1 MLCFSPR
8 LEMGP
13 VWWISCTWEQYIELH
28 VCPALRRD
36 TFLFHMFVQL
46 RDPRKPNSGV
56 CLRRQIGI
64 VLCACKCLPPP
75 CLPQPL
81 CVCVCV
87 HGGTI
92 PRQTHSHPSQAK
104 EHKHKIFICPK
115 PTGWKCSFGGVSVP
129 LGLGGCCWD
138 KASACQA
145 CWAPPWL
152 DLWGRGCSPAA
163 CPIRPSQRTHGS
175 RICPSGKGRSSPS
188 CMNQLGSDCGAFQLL
203 AFKGTCPF
211 HPLCCHSAARRPS
224 RKEGGFVD
232 KIWGL

>member
-1 MLCFSPR
+1 MLCVSPR

-81 CVCVCV
+81 CVCVCAWGD
-87 HGGTI
+87 HSPPNTFASLSSQRAQTQDI
-92 PRQTHSHPSQAK
+92 YSPQTHRLEMQLWWSLSAPWAGRMLLGQSLSLAGLLGTTMVGSVGQRMLLSSVPHPSLPENPREQDL
-104 EHKHKIFICPK
+104 PQ
-115 PTGWKCSFGGVSVP
+115 WKRE
-129 LGLGGCCWD
+129 
-138 KASACQA
+138 KQ
-145 CWAPPWL
+145 
-152 DLWGRGCSPAA
+152 
-163 CPIRPSQRTHGS
+163 PILYESTW
-175 RICPSGKGRSSPS
+175 
-188 CMNQLGSDCGAFQLL
+188 
-203 AFKGTCPF
+203 
-211 HPLCCHSAARRPS
+211 
-224 RKEGGFVD
+224 E
-232 KIWGL
+232 

>member
-81 CVCVCV
+81 CVCM
-87 HGGTI
+87 GGPFPAEHTRI
-92 PRQTHSHPSQAK
+92 PLKPKSTNTRYLFAQNPQGGNAALVESRCPLGWEDAAGTKPQLGRPAGHHRGWICGAEDAPQQRAPSVPPR
-104 EHKHKIFICPK
+104 E
-115 PTGWKCSFGGVSVP
+115 PTGAG
-129 LGLGGCCWD
+129 
-138 KASACQA
+138 SA
-145 CWAPPWL
+145 PVEK
-152 DLWGRGCSPAA
+152 GEAA
-163 CPIRPSQRTHGS
+163 H
-175 RICPSGKGRSSPS
+175 
-188 CMNQLGSDCGAFQLL
+188 L
-203 AFKGTCPF
+203 
-211 HPLCCHSAARRPS
+211 
-224 RKEGGFVD
+224 V
-232 KIWGL
+232 